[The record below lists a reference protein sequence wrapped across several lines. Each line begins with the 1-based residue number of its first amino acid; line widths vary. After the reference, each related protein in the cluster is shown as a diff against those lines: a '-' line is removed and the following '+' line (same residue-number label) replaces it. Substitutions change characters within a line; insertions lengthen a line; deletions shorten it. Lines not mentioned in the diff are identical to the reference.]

1 MSTEKTWS
9 TDNLYLTA
17 AITCFTGVEPVFE
30 IQNNWVKFTFPVNAK
45 LHNALEKFNG
55 GEAYSLSEFSRQVS
69 RLRALMM
76 IKRQQV

>member
-1 MSTEKTWS
+1 MITGKNWA
-9 TDNLYLTA
+9 TDNIYLA
-17 AITCFTGVEPVFE
+17 AGIICFVGIEPVFE